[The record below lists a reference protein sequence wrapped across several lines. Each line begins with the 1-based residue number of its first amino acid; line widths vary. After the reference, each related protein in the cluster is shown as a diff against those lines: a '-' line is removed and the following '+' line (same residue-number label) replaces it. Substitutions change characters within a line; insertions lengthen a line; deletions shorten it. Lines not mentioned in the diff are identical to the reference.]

1 MNRDFARHQKL
12 PGFDMQSC
20 SALSIPGKTDLD
32 EAVGGRA
39 VPFPCAER
47 EAQGEEKPCGP
58 QFEGTQQSNSSRP

>member
-12 PGFDMQSC
+12 PEFDMQSC
-20 SALSIPGKTDLD
+20 SALSISGKTDLV
-32 EAVGGRA
+32 ETVGGRA

-47 EAQGEEKPCGP
+47 EAQREEKPCGL